1 MPIKYGNEGV
11 LDLQEGSLSKV
22 GRAEARTQRIR
33 EEVGVVEVE
42 IAVLLIQNTWI
53 K

>member
-1 MPIKYGNEGV
+1 MKEL
-11 LDLQEGSLSKV
+11 LDLQEGSLSRV
-22 GRAEARTQRIR
+22 GRAEARTQCIG
-33 EEVGVVEVE
+33 EEAGIVEVE

>member
-1 MPIKYGNEGV
+1 MAMKEL
-11 LDLQEGSLSKV
+11 LDLREGSLNRV
-22 GRAEARTQRIR
+22 GRAEARTRCIR
-33 EEVGVVEVE
+33 EEVGIVEVE